1 MKNQKIYELLVGDEN
16 TSSKSIE
23 PFSQV
28 VCNFL
33 SDLSEDLKKNQYYK
47 VYPDIAALAFWLR
60 KKNILKTKNYFQ
72 DSNLRLGL
80 GLLFHITP
88 SNVATNFAYSLV
100 FGLITGN
107 SNVVKVPSKNFYQV
121 EIICKSINKVLKKYK
136 ELKEMIKIIRY
147 SDYDNITKKYSSL
160 CDGRLIWGGDKTIQ
174 DIRCFSTH
182 SRSVDITFADRYSFC
197 VIDIDKLKK
206 LTLEN
211 LKKIV
216 YKFYNDTYLV
226 DQNACSSPHL
236 IIWYGTN
243 NKGTKKKFWQI
254 LFELVKKKYEISEQ
268 ASIDKL
274 TKLHSDILD
283 YNNIKNYQNFRSDL
297 YVLNLKNLD
306 SNNHKMRGKWGFFY
320 EYETRN
326 LNAIAKFI
334 NKKYQTLTY
343 FGLEK
348 SILTNFVIKNNLKG
362 VDRIVPIGQSQD
374 INFFWDGYDIN
385 KILTR
390 VIDIQ

>member
-1 MKNQKIYELLVGDEN
+1 MKTQKTCELLVGDEN
-16 TSSKSIE
+16 ISKKSIK
-23 PFSQV
+23 PFSQT

-60 KKNILKTKNYFQ
+60 KKNILKSKNHFQ
-72 DSNLRLGL
+72 DSNLRVGL

-100 FGLITGN
+100 FGLINGN
-107 SNVVKVPSKNFYQV
+107 SNIVKVPSKKFDQV
-121 EIICKSINKVLKKYK
+121 AIICKSINRVLKKYK
-136 ELKEMIKIIRY
+136 ELREMIKIIRY
-147 SDYDNITKKYSSL
+147 SNHDKLTGKYSSL

-174 DIRCFSTH
+174 DIKAFPTH
-182 SRSVDITFADRYSFC
+182 SKSLDITFADRYSFC
-197 VIDIDKLKK
+197 LIDVDKLKK
-206 LTLEN
+206 LTSEN
-211 LKKIV
+211 LKKLV

-226 DQNACSSPHL
+226 DQNACTSPHL
-236 IIWYGTN
+236 IIWYGTK
-243 NKGTKKKFWQI
+243 NKSMKEKFWQT
-254 LFELVKKKYEISEQ
+254 LFDLVKKKYEISEH

-274 TKLHSDILD
+274 TKLHKDILD
-283 YNNIKNYQNFRSDL
+283 YDNIKSHINFRSDL
-297 YVLNLKNLD
+297 YVLNLKNLN

-320 EYETRN
+320 EYETGN
-326 LNAIAKFI
+326 LNSIAKFI
-334 NKKYQTLTY
+334 NRKYQTLTY

-348 SILTNFVIKNNLKG
+348 STLINFVIKNNLKG
-362 VDRIVPIGQSQD
+362 IDRIVPIGQSLD